1 MPRIN
6 PPSIFWMTCM
16 VLPSS
21 ILRLRRKSRI
31 SGIPNIHLMVQISP
45 VFFFESACVVSL
57 LFVFSTLYSQREYLV
72 NKNNWNTL
80 LTKVCV
86 QNADFRR
93 HAGTYRNSL
102 MHAIAI
108 EATATMRFSRVWLIF
123 VAFLLPAKT
132 PIPCATRSTG
142 RSRKECVA
150 L

>member
-1 MPRIN
+1 M
-6 PPSIFWMTCM
+6 
-16 VLPSS
+16 
-21 ILRLRRKSRI
+21 
-31 SGIPNIHLMVQISP
+31 
-45 VFFFESACVVSL
+45 
-57 LFVFSTLYSQREYLV
+57 
-72 NKNNWNTL
+72 
-80 LTKVCV
+80 

-142 RSRKECVA
+142 RSKNKPIDFVGEVTILPITAARGFFDLSAARLYLKA
-150 L
+150 GGADGH